1 METLR
6 IVSSSGQRR
15 SDDCQGPYYQDVP
28 LTSFICG
35 SGLNIISTQTVKNP
49 LSMQE
54 IQV

>member
-6 IVSSSGQRR
+6 IISSSGQRS

-28 LTSFICG
+28 LTSFIRG
-35 SGLNIISTQTVKNP
+35 SGLNIISTQIVKNP
-49 LSMQE
+49 LSVQE